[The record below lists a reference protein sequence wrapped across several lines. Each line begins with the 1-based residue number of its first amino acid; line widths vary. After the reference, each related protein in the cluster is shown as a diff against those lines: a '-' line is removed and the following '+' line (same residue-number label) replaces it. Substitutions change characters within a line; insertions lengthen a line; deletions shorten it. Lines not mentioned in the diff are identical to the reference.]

1 MDEPQSYLFRVFR
14 ASERLNREEI
24 LGLLERRPGGAL
36 LDCGCGDGAFTAEL
50 AARSE
55 ARPHGIEAVP
65 ARARAAIA
73 RGVRAAVADLNA
85 PFPFAAASFHVV
97 HANQVI
103 EHLRSTDH
111 FLREVR
117 RVLRPDGV
125 ALLST
130 NNLASWHNVVSL
142 ALGFQPPPAHVSSEV
157 LVGNPLDPLH
167 GQTIDHPEDSH
178 LRLFSGRALA
188 ELCRHHGLR
197 VETLK
202 TVAYY
207 PLPPRLAR
215 WATRLD
221 RRHGAFL
228 VARLAAA

>member
-1 MDEPQSYLFRVFR
+1 MEEPQSYLFRVFR
-14 ASERLNREEI
+14 ATERLNREEI
-24 LGLLERRPGGAL
+24 LALLDERPGGAL
-36 LDCGCGDGAFTAEL
+36 LDCGCGDGGFTREL
-50 AARSE
+50 ADRGRM
-55 ARPHGIEAVP
+55 RPHGIEAVP
-65 ARARAAIA
+65 GRARAATA
-73 RGVRAAVADLNA
+73 RGVRVAVADLNA
-85 PFPFAAASFHVV
+85 RFPWATGSFDLV

-157 LVGNPLDPLH
+157 LVGNPLDPLC
-167 GQTIDHPEDSH
+167 GQRIDHPEDSH

-188 ELCRHHGLR
+188 ELCRHHGFR
-197 VETLK
+197 VEKLR
-202 TVAYY
+202 TVGFY

-228 VARLAAA
+228 VAKLAAA